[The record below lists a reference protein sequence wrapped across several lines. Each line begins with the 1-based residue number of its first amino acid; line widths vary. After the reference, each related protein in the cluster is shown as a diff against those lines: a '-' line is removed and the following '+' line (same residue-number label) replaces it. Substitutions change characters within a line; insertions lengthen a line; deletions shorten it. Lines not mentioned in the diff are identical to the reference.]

1 MNHISEPMIGIAIV
15 ALLVMAFLGKA
26 IFRLISLVLLVAMVA
41 LAYYV
46 YRHDQNLAGQVHHFI
61 TTHLP
66 TTTIK

>member
-1 MNHISEPMIGIAIV
+1 MKHLSEPMIAIAIV

-26 IFRLISLVLLVAMVA
+26 IFRLISMVLLVTMVG

-46 YRHDQNLAGQVHHFI
+46 YKHDQNLAGQVHHFI

-66 TTTIK
+66 TTTIN

>member
-1 MNHISEPMIGIAIV
+1 MSHISEPMIGIAIV
-15 ALLVMAFLGKA
+15 ALLVVAFFGKL
-26 IFRLISLVLLVAMVA
+26 IFRLISMALIIGLVA

-66 TTTIK
+66 TTIK